1 MSRLTKF
8 IFASDSHGDMADPEA
23 LSALYEFTK
32 DFKPDVKVAGGDH
45 YDFRSL
51 RKGVGTDREGAESL
65 TMDVY
70 AGEDFFANWKPTVY
84 LWGNH
89 EHRLDSMQ
97 GHGQAI
103 VRDYCTDLKARINRV
118 ARQNGAKVILPYH
131 ADKGVFRLG
140 PVAMVHGYAHGANAT
155 VVQGL
160 HYSPHGG
167 ALIHGHTHNLASVA
181 LTKHGGGNAFS
192 AGCLCR
198 KDEMDYASHRL
209 ATSRWGSGF
218 VAGFVTKGGDYKAWL
233 VHKMGGVW
241 IWQTEL
247 KTFTP

>member
-32 DFKPDVKVAGGDH
+32 DFKPDIKVAGGDH

-51 RKGVGTDREGAESL
+51 RKGVGSDKEGAESL
-65 TMDVY
+65 QEDIE
-70 AGEDFFANWKPTVY
+70 AGEDFFAKWKPTVY

-131 ADKGVFRLG
+131 AKKGVYRIG
-140 PVAMVHGYAHGANAT
+140 PVVTIHGYAHSENAT
-155 VVQGL
+155 IKQGL
-160 HYSPHGG
+160 HYAPYGG
-167 ALIHGHTHNLASVA
+167 ALLHGHTHHLACVA
-181 LTKHGGGNAFS
+181 LTKHGGGQAFS
-192 AGCLCR
+192 AGCLCI
-198 KDEMDYASHRL
+198 DDMDYSSRNLASARH
-209 ATSRWGSGF
+209 GSGF

-233 VHKMGGVW
+233 VHKVGGVW

>member
-1 MSRLTKF
+1 MSKLTKF

-23 LSALYEFTK
+23 LAALYEFTK
-32 DFKPDVKVAGGDH
+32 DFKPDIKIAGGDH

-51 RKGVGTDREGAESL
+51 RKGVGTDKEGAESL
-65 TMDVY
+65 QEDIE
-70 AGEDFFANWKPTVY
+70 AGEDFFAKWKPNVY

-131 ADKGVFRLG
+131 AKKGVYRLG
-140 PVAMVHGYAHGANAT
+140 PVATVHGYAHAENAT
-155 VVQGL
+155 IKQGL
-160 HYSPHGG
+160 HYASNGG
-167 ALIHGHTHNLASVA
+167 ALIHGHTHNLACVS
-181 LTKHGGGNAFS
+181 LTKHGGGAAFA
-192 AGCLCR
+192 AGCLCFE
-198 KDEMDYASHRL
+198 DMDYSSRNLASARH
-209 ATSRWGSGF
+209 GNGF